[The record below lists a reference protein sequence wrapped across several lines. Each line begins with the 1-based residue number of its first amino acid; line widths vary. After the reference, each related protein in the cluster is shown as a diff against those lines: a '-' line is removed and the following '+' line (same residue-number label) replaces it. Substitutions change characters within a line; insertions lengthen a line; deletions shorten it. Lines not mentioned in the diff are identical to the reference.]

1 MSPEEFRMKWEVTG
15 EVVVSMPTSDLDG
28 LGLNAQSVAFLSIA
42 GLPEGAAPFLSFAE
56 RNRRSGYCIK
66 LTKRHNFLQQEFD
79 RYVSIGSDG
88 SGDPIAIDTSDG
100 DCIVALDHE
109 DGFAKRYMNFSLESL
124 AEFLLGFRDF
134 VQGLMESKGS
144 SAFMNGDF
152 TREQFEVLNSKFQK
166 VDPRALVEGHF
177 WQTEL
182 QMLSANRRS

>member
-1 MSPEEFRMKWEVTG
+1 MRPEEFKERWDSSGEATVPMKA
-15 EVVVSMPTSDLDG
+15 SDLRALD
-28 LGLNAQSVAFLSIA
+28 LNDDSVAFLSIA
-42 GLPEGAAPFLSFAE
+42 GLPEAAAPFLSFAE
-56 RNRRSGYCIK
+56 GSGTPNYCVR
-66 LTKRHNFLQQEFD
+66 LTKRFNFLQQDFD

-109 DGFAKRYMNFSLESL
+109 DGFAKRYMNSSLDSL
-124 AEFLLGFRDF
+124 AVFLLGFRDF
-134 VQGLMESKGS
+134 VQGLMASKGS

-152 TREQFEVLNSKFQK
+152 TREDLEALHSKFQK

-177 WQTEL
+177 WETEL